1 MHDYLDDKKI
11 KELKKMDDLARANML
26 SLMMFKDK
34 YDKAGDIYIRH
45 LNRVSTFMSDKDGK
59 CAALLHDLIED
70 TAFTLN
76 DLKKLNFN
84 DVVIDTVRL
93 LTNDLGDYD
102 LFIKRIIASDNILAI
117 KIKIADLLDNMNINR
132 FNNPSLKDFQR
143 IKNKYLKS
151 YKLLIEELERRTIK

>member
-102 LFIKRIIASDNILAI
+102 LFIKRIIASDNIL
-117 KIKIADLLDNMNINR
+117 DNMNINR
-132 FNNPSLKDFQR
+132 FESPSLKDFQR

-151 YKLLIEELERRTIK
+151 YKILIEELERRTIK